1 MQTHI
6 KISADQTR
14 YNHINKK
21 LIDIYHDASQRAG
34 MSASMFDILY
44 SIVEMGDGC
53 RQKDICQACYIPK
66 QTVHSSIRKMAEDG
80 YLTLAAGK
88 GREKQIFLTEKGK
101 LITEEKILPVIK
113 AENKAF
119 LQMGEQQSRIFLNLL
134 EEYMTKLDKTMMEIP
149 SGRKEC
155 V

>member
-134 EEYMTKLDKTMMEIP
+134 EEYMTKLDKTMMDIP
-149 SGRKEC
+149 SSRKEP

>member
-1 MQTHI
+1 MHTHI
-6 KISADQTR
+6 KISADLAR

-21 LIDIYHDASQRAG
+21 LIDMYHDASLRAG

-80 YLTLAAGK
+80 YLTLESGR
-88 GREKQIFLTEKGK
+88 GREKLIYLTEKGK
-101 LITEEKILPVIK
+101 IITEENILPIIE
-113 AENKAF
+113 AENKVF
-119 LQMGEQQSRIFLNLL
+119 LQMGEQQSLIFLNLL
-134 EEYMTKLDKTMMEIP
+134 EEYMTRLDKTMKDLP
-149 SGRKEC
+149 SNRKEH

>member
-21 LIDIYHDASQRAG
+21 LIDIYHNAWQRAG

-80 YLTLAAGK
+80 YLTLVAGK

-134 EEYMTKLDKTMMEIP
+134 EEYMTKLDKTMMDIP
-149 SGRKEC
+149 SSRKEP

>member
-80 YLTLAAGK
+80 YLTLVAGK

-134 EEYMTKLDKTMMEIP
+134 EEYMTKLDKTMMDIP
-149 SGRKEC
+149 SSRKEP

>member
-1 MQTHI
+1 MRQPLQEELFMHTHI
-6 KISADQTR
+6 KISADLAR

-34 MSASMFDILY
+34 MSSSMFDILY

-80 YLTLAAGK
+80 YLTLESGR
-88 GREKQIFLTEKGK
+88 GREKL
-101 LITEEKILPVIK
+101 
-113 AENKAF
+113 
-119 LQMGEQQSRIFLNLL
+119 IFLNLL
-134 EEYMTKLDKTMMEIP
+134 EEYMTRLDKTMKDLP
-149 SGRKEC
+149 SNRKEH